1 MIENIDYNL
10 DELGR
15 MVFTET
21 SHLKLGSCYGHEC
34 THCPWQDICKDERPK
49 KPN

>member
-1 MIENIDYNL
+1 MEDKLIENIDYNL

-21 SHLKLGSCYGHEC
+21 YNLPHVFQASYVQL
-34 THCPWQDICKDERPK
+34 
-49 KPN
+49 